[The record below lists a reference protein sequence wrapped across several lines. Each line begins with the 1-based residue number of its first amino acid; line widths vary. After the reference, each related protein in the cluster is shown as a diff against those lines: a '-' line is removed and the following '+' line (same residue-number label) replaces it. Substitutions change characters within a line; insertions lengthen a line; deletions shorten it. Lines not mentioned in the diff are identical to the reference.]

1 MKEINNEPEI
11 KITTIKKLN
20 VLDNDTKNYSNDYFN
35 KFRINGINNF
45 QNNFFFFKKKNKFKK
60 SINQIINL
68 SSFINCNSILNSVN
82 INLLGCINHINEN
95 CDNYNS
101 ISSNV
106 CHMISHYQN
115 ENNRDYTFNKYNND
129 DSEKNILNDYYNISE
144 KLLKKNETNNNI
156 NNDNNNN
163 TIKQKNIDIKNNP
176 NNKKNIKNYNNNNLT
191 VIPET
196 VEKKNKINA
205 LTKLKNQF
213 IDSRKLTPNKYQMK
227 KKNDSFFYNTMKLNY
242 SKNSFKN
249 EDIYFPNKLY
259 TKKQINEFKVT
270 ESMNKS
276 YNKNP

>member
-20 VLDNDTKNYSNDYFN
+20 ELDNDTKNYSNDYFN

-144 KLLKKNETNNNI
+144 KFLKKNETNNNI
-156 NNDNNNN
+156 NNDNNNK
-163 TIKQKNIDIKNNP
+163 TMKQNNIDIKNNP
-176 NNKKNIKNYNNNNLT
+176 NNKKNRKNYNNDNLT

-196 VEKKNKINA
+196 VEKKKMNA
-205 LTKLKNQF
+205 LKKLKNQ
-213 IDSRKLTPNKYQMK
+213 IINSRKLTPNKYQI
-227 KKNDSFFYNTMKLNY
+227 YNTMKVNY

-249 EDIYFPNKLY
+249 EDINFSNKLY
-259 TKKQINEFKVT
+259 TKNQINEFKVT

>member
-20 VLDNDTKNYSNDYFN
+20 VLDNDTKNYSNEYFN

-205 LTKLKNQF
+205 LTKLKSQF
-213 IDSRKLTPNKYQMK
+213 INSRKLTPNKYQMK
-227 KKNDSFFYNTMKLNY
+227 KKNDSFFYNTMKVNY

-259 TKKQINEFKVT
+259 TKNQINEFKVT

>member
-144 KLLKKNETNNNI
+144 KFLKKNETNNNI

-227 KKNDSFFYNTMKLNY
+227 KKNDSFLYNTMKVNY

-259 TKKQINEFKVT
+259 TKNQINEFKVT

>member
-1 MKEINNEPEI
+1 
-11 KITTIKKLN
+11 
-20 VLDNDTKNYSNDYFN
+20 
-35 KFRINGINNF
+35 
-45 QNNFFFFKKKNKFKK
+45 
-60 SINQIINL
+60 
-68 SSFINCNSILNSVN
+68 
-82 INLLGCINHINEN
+82 
-95 CDNYNS
+95 
-101 ISSNV
+101 
-106 CHMISHYQN
+106 MISHYQN

-144 KLLKKNETNNNI
+144 KFLKKNETNNNI

-227 KKNDSFFYNTMKLNY
+227 KKNDSFLYNTMKVNY

-259 TKKQINEFKVT
+259 TKNQINEFKVT

>member
-144 KLLKKNETNNNI
+144 KFLKKNETNNNI

-163 TIKQKNIDIKNNP
+163 TIKQINIDIKNNP

>member
-20 VLDNDTKNYSNDYFN
+20 VLDNDTKNYSNEYFN

-227 KKNDSFFYNTMKLNY
+227 KKNDSFFYNTMKVNY

-259 TKKQINEFKVT
+259 TKNQINEFKVT